1 MDHPLGPDRID
12 VPGLL
17 KKHGLKPDK
26 SLGQNFLI
34 DPHYL
39 NLVADYGASNNQDTV
54 LEIGAGIGNLTR
66 LLGSRFREVVAVE
79 IDANLIPIL
88 RETTRE
94 FSNIQ
99 VVQGDILE
107 FEISKLIT
115 SPPFQVIANIP
126 YYITSKIIRYLMTG
140 STKPQNMIL
149 TIQKE
154 VAERICSLSGKHSL
168 LSLSVQVFGRPSI
181 ESKIPAGAFYPVPKV
196 ESAIVKIDMF
206 SSPLIPAEYLESF
219 FKIARAGFSQKRKN
233 LRNSLSSG
241 TGMDK
246 KSCEQLLN
254 NTGINFQRRA
264 ETLSIE
270 EWKNVT
276 LEYQNT
282 TSP

>member
-12 VPGLL
+12 VPGLF

-66 LLGSRFREVVAVE
+66 LLGSRFRKVVAVE